1 MRYAL
6 AAGMLCAVAAAASEN
21 GVGGKDKYPLNT
33 ENRRDPFTLLTLK
46 DLPPPPPPPPPE
58 LYDEQLMRAARN
70 AAEQAELAFR
80 NDDQARA
87 MALCEATLK
96 ELVKLPHPES
106 FRDYQRLCQRL
117 RDLHDASARLIERR
131 AAERDF
137 ADLGLSLTG
146 TVARSRKSFALIGGK
161 VLQTGDTFRT
171 ASGGDPLTVEEV
183 RDRLVI
189 LRFRGIR
196 VQLAMVK

>member
-1 MRYAL
+1 MRYAVV
-6 AAGMLCAVAAAASEN
+6 AGMLCAVAAGVWSSEA
-21 GVGGKDKYPLNT
+21 GGKDRYPPIDT
-33 ENRRDPFTLLTLK
+33 NRRDPFTLLTLGNI
-46 DLPPPPPPPPPE
+46 PPPPPPPHPE
-58 LYDEQLMRAARN
+58 ILDEKLMRAARS

-87 MALCEATLK
+87 MALCAATLK
-96 ELVKLPHPES
+96 DLAKMPHPKL

-117 RDLHDASARLIERR
+117 RALHDASARLIEHR

-137 ADLGLSLTG
+137 AALRLSLTG

-161 VLQTGDTFRT
+161 VLQPGDTFRT
-171 ASGGDPLTVEEV
+171 HNGGDPLTVEEV

-189 LRFRGIR
+189 LRFRGVQ